1 MLQHKVVDKKQ
12 LVAACQ
18 AGNREAQGQLYTTY
32 RRKMMKVIR
41 QYVADY
47 DMAQDVLHDGFLI
60 ILSQIQSLRN
70 PESLDYWM
78 ATIMKNLAIHTLSQI
93 EFEDIL
99 DEHDDELEEETD
111 SDLSYDELMSLVSQ
125 LPNGYQT
132 VFRLAVLE
140 GKSHQEIADMLG
152 ISPKSS
158 ASQLARAKEKL
169 RQLITEHRKKAGL
182 LAMLLFVVSIS
193 YRYFMNKEINKDVPT
208 TGIVKTVKNQQHVK
222 EDKQEVEYAKSDK
235 RPATTNAN
243 YCVSNNK
250 ADSILIASDCQNSN
264 VILCE
269 TADSTGQH
277 NDTTK
282 NVPHKDLG
290 APNLY
295 AEKEIKTISHP
306 HNKNWSVN
314 ITTNALGVGNS
325 SNDINNGNSPMADSD
340 PNGGNSS
347 DRKEETT
354 SVQHLMPLTIG
365 VRISKE
371 LSPKWGIETGIQYS
385 LLRSYIK
392 KTTGD
397 WSYVKNVKAHYI
409 SIPVAVKYHL
419 FQWKN
424 TNVYTTTGMS
434 FDLPV
439 SSAIDCGIMDE
450 HSKLH
455 YPLSFSICGGIGLQ
469 YKISQ
474 TTTLFIQP
482 SLNYHIMD
490 KSEHPILWQDQ
501 PLSFDLPIGI
511 KFSW

>member
-1 MLQHKVVDKKQ
+1 
-12 LVAACQ
+12 
-18 AGNREAQGQLYTTY
+18 
-32 RRKMMKVIR
+32 
-41 QYVADY
+41 
-47 DMAQDVLHDGFLI
+47 
-60 ILSQIQSLRN
+60 
-70 PESLDYWM
+70 
-78 ATIMKNLAIHTLSQI
+78 
-93 EFEDIL
+93 
-99 DEHDDELEEETD
+99 
-111 SDLSYDELMSLVSQ
+111 
-125 LPNGYQT
+125 
-132 VFRLAVLE
+132 
-140 GKSHQEIADMLG
+140 
-152 ISPKSS
+152 
-158 ASQLARAKEKL
+158 
-169 RQLITEHRKKAGL
+169 
-182 LAMLLFVVSIS
+182 
-193 YRYFMNKEINKDVPT
+193 MNKEIHEDVPT
-208 TGIVKTVKNQQHVK
+208 TGIVKTVKHQQHVK

-235 RPATTNAN
+235 MPATTKAN
-243 YCVSNNK
+243 NCVSNNK
-250 ADSILIASDCQNSN
+250 ADSILIASDCQKSSA
-264 VILCE
+264 ILCE
-269 TADSTGQH
+269 TVDSTEQH

-282 NVPHKDLG
+282 NAPHKDLG

-325 SNDINNGNSPMADSD
+325 SNDINNGNGPMADSD

-347 DRKEETT
+347 DTKEETT

-371 LSPKWGIETGIQYS
+371 LSPKWGIETGVQYS
-385 LLRSYIK
+385 LLRSDIT
-392 KTTGD
+392 KTIGD

-419 FQWKN
+419 LQWKN